1 MNPFEDMRI
10 FCQVMD
16 SGSFTAAADQLGLSK
31 QFVSRRLMQLEERL
45 GVRLLNR
52 STRRLDVTP
61 LGQSYYESALR
72 LLSEVEQVEQGIAGQ
87 TTEPRGT
94 LRVSAPLSFALA
106 HLGCLL
112 PAFLQRYREVTV
124 EVDLSDRPVDLL
136 GEGYDLALRIGILE
150 DSTLIA
156 RRIASIQRVYCA
168 SPAYL
173 SERGTPL
180 KPEDLHNH
188 DCLPYGH
195 GRQVQWRFAGQG
207 KPLAVNVTGRMRVNN
222 GELLKDAAIAHKK
235 ILMRLLHTP
244 AHRMTMA
251 SRCMSPHLK
260 QRYCRIRCGDIQSAR
275 HRHWMSWCM
284 KKPMIFFYVSLHK
297 PPLHYVVIHIASAT
311 TSEVSSVDAELADAN
326 RWSF

>member
-31 QFVSRRLMQLEERL
+31 QFVSRRLMQLEARL

-61 LGQSYYESALR
+61 LGQTYYESAMR
-72 LLSEVEQVEQGIAGQ
+72 LLNDVEHMEQGIAGQ
-87 TTEPRGT
+87 TSEPRGT
-94 LRVSAPLSFALA
+94 LRVSAPLSFAMA

-112 PAFLQRYREVTV
+112 PLFLQRYSGVTV

-136 GEGYDLALRIGILE
+136 SEGYDLALRIGVLE

-156 RRIASIQRVYCA
+156 RRIASIERVYCA

-173 SERGTPL
+173 AERGTPL
-180 KPEDLHNH
+180 KPQDLHEH

-195 GRQVQWRFAGQG
+195 GRQVQWRFEGQG
-207 KPLAVNVTGRMRVNN
+207 KPLTINVSGRMRVNN
-222 GELLKDAAIAHKK
+222 GEVLRDAAVAGLGVTYLPTFIVGSALESGQLIRVLDDYRCAPLALSAVYPQHRQRSRPVQAL
-235 ILMRLLHTP
+235 IEFLRERLDQVP
-244 AHRMTMA
+244 
-251 SRCMSPHLK
+251 
-260 QRYCRIRCGDIQSAR
+260 GG
-275 HRHWMSWCM
+275 
-284 KKPMIFFYVSLHK
+284 V
-297 PPLHYVVIHIASAT
+297 
-311 TSEVSSVDAELADAN
+311 
-326 RWSF
+326 